1 MLAFV
6 QSLPNV
12 FQKIVNH
19 LETPAITD
27 LLLTL
32 IRMEEVLPEESSS
45 IEWLNEQGLLDK
57 LISKLDPTLD
67 ADVSFGFGMTKVCN
81 MLISLLAIIGT
92 FHSTTS
98 DLRNNTNVANQHP

>member
-32 IRMEEVLPEESSS
+32 IRMEEVLPEDNSS

-57 LISKLDPTLD
+57 LISKLDPNLD
-67 ADVSFGFGMTKVCN
+67 ADVSPGFCLYIFCN
-81 MLISLLAIIGT
+81 MC
-92 FHSTTS
+92 
-98 DLRNNTNVANQHP
+98 